1 MVFKKISKLLLIEQT
16 FFALPFAYLGLL
28 FAGGDEIYTWIWVTL
43 ALVSAR
49 IAGMSYNRV
58 IDANIDAK
66 NPRTKD
72 RAIPS
77 GEISKLV
84 VWLIAVLASIIFI
97 SSAFMLNEICFYLSF
112 IALFM
117 LFTYSYIKRFSS
129 TSHFYLGLV
138 EAAAPIGGYLAVIT
152 RFDVV
157 PFLLGAAIMLWIT
170 GLDIVYAIQ
179 DHDFDKDEGLNSIPV
194 RFGKDKALMISLIL
208 YIISII
214 MLIAAGVLTSRG
226 ISYWVSVICVILIFF
241 RQQYIARK
249 EDIEIA
255 IVDFFQINTLVS
267 PILFVGTF
275 IDVMIK

>member
-179 DHDFDKDEGLNSIPV
+179 DHDFDKNEGLNSIPV